1 MYMCICYTCVYAFKF
16 VNFIFYK
23 LLVAL
28 QYTSFESSTYHSF
41 IKDQASYRIIVS
53 NFMSHDLCSIELE
66 VYRNRK
72 THRLIKLIFFI
83 YKCAGIL
90 LTVSGFSVSFCIN
103 EEEGYLLPTI
113 AWKKTCRRFDW
124 MLQLSSG
131 WKYMTTETFS
141 RNISMLFSAL

>member
-1 MYMCICYTCVYAFKF
+1 MCIRYTCVYAFKF

-28 QYTSFESSTYHSF
+28 QYTSFESSTYYSF

-53 NFMSHDLCSIELE
+53 NFMSHDLGSIELE

-72 THRLIKLIFFI
+72 THRLLKLIFFI

-103 EEEGYLLPTI
+103 EEEG
-113 AWKKTCRRFDW
+113 KKTCRRFD
-124 MLQLSSG
+124 
-131 WKYMTTETFS
+131 
-141 RNISMLFSAL
+141 